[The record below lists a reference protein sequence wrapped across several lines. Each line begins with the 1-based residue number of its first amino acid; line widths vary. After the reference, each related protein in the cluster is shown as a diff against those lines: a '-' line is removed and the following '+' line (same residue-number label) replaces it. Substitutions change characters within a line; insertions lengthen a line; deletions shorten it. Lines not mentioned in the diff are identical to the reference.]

1 MLARSANAR
10 TDRIECSRVNG
21 VASTLPHIYTYIN
34 KVYKPFKRRKK
45 KKKQKNER
53 RAHCKRQKD
62 K

>member
-1 MLARSANAR
+1 MQR

-34 KVYKPFKRRKK
+34 KVYKPFKWRKK
-45 KKKQKNER
+45 KKKNEQ